1 MEINRNS
8 PLWQCP
14 ELECKKRSVIFL
26 RDPLIEALISAI
38 KEHEIADLDLLK
50 KCMMDRQ
57 ATVTIDK
64 R

>member
-1 MEINRNS
+1 MKSNRNS
-8 PLWQCP
+8 TLWQCP
-14 ELECKKRSVIFL
+14 ELECRKRSVIFL

-38 KEHEIADLDLLK
+38 NEQKIADLDLLK